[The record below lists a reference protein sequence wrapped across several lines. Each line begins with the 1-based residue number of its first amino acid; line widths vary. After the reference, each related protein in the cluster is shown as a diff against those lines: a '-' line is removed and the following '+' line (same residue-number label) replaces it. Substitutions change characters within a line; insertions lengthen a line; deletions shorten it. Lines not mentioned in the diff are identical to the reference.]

1 MKFFFHYNIFL
12 LWRFLPASERETKNF
27 FFVSILKIDF
37 IKIIN
42 SFLLLLLLRLFSS
55 FAETFSYS
63 LRFIHHSRIYSVC
76 VYICMLLAVD
86 VKSAEREKRRM
97 KQKLIAIFKCSKWM
111 FQKYKNLK
119 FFLVIFERIFVFFWL
134 IF

>member
-1 MKFFFHYNIFL
+1 MKFFFHYNNFL

-42 SFLLLLLLRLFSS
+42 SFLLLLLLRLFLL
-55 FAETFSYS
+55 S
-63 LRFIHHSRIYSVC
+63 LRHFHIRSALFTILAYTACVCISVC
-76 VYICMLLAVD
+76 CLLLMLRVLR
-86 VKSAEREKRRM
+86 ERERRRM

-119 FFLVIFERIFVFFWL
+119 FFLVIFERTLTFFYD
-134 IF
+134 